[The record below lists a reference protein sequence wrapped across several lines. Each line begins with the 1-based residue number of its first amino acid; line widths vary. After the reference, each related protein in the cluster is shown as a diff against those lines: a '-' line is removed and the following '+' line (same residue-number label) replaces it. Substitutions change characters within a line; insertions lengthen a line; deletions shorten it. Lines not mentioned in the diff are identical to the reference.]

1 MLPCSVY
8 HVDLDYLIEAGRM
21 EGALVDSVSLDKILN
36 NELEKY
42 IHLIYFRLYIL
53 VSLKGRPYFFFTK
66 KGIIFYIELPFHIAH
81 RRGGI
86 ADGS

>member
-1 MLPCSVY
+1 
-8 HVDLDYLIEAGRM
+8 M

-53 VSLKGRPYFFFTK
+53 VSLKGRPYFFFYK
-66 KGIIFYIELPFHIAH
+66 ERYHILYRAPILYSSSE
-81 RRGGI
+81 RRY
-86 ADGS
+86 SRWLLEF

>member
-8 HVDLDYLIEAGRM
+8 HVDLNYLIEAGRM
-21 EGALVDSVSLDKILN
+21 EGALVDSISLDRLLS
-36 NELEKY
+36 NELENS

-53 VSLKGRPYFFFTK
+53 VSLKGRLYFFKK
-66 KGIIFYIELPFHIAH
+66 KGFVVYIELPFYRAH
-81 RRGGI
+81 WRGRI